1 VLDFISYNRFNT
13 FIDRLVTVRT
23 TVTSTSYVDNSPN
36 DLFTSPTGTIL
47 QKRGNVF
54 SYKYPGDSDFTTIN
68 YANNSIEKL
77 CKKYEVLLSGGVNRN
92 VTWIKTD
99 NSPNKTWANR
109 GVSVQECII
118 CEIAPSAPCATPI
131 VTYIIPTYPIPT
143 SPLPN
148 CCGDLGDSVTIN
160 TLRVTTLIVDST
172 TDCPPST
179 AGTYGQIS
187 VCENYLYI
195 YDSAGWKRFEL
206 SNYY

>member
-1 VLDFISYNRFNT
+1 MLDFISYNRFNT

-36 DLFTSPTGTIL
+36 GLFTSPTGTIL

-77 CKKYEVLLSGGVNRN
+77 CKKYEVLLSDGVNRN

-109 GVSVQECII
+109 GLGVQECII
-118 CEIAPSAPCATPI
+118 CEIVPLAPCATPI
-131 VTYIIPTYPIPT
+131 VTYIIPT
-143 SPLPN
+143 SN